1 MIEIDVAVKRIERAV
16 LMLAKKLDTSSFE
29 VVHVASKKIDIEC
42 DGVLNPEAYDLLMTH
57 FGNIIIGLC
66 HTGTLLED
74 SCFVNAYSYLLATVV
89 DMDLDDFSKHFQAM
103 DRQYGIVAEQVR
115 YFMPKFAKS
124 NKASLIG
131 TLSSCFS
138 IDETG
143 RIHYDVEMFRQS
155 VSNNL
160 CAVISILTIFIIA
173 HGLNEQLIIGSIP
186 KEVKIRL

>member
-1 MIEIDVAVKRIERAV
+1 MIEIDEAVKRIERAV

-29 VVHVASKKIDIEC
+29 VVHVASKRVDIEC
-42 DGVLNPEAYDLLMTH
+42 NGVLSPEAYDLLMNH

-66 HTGTLLED
+66 HNGVLLDD
-74 SCFVNAYSYLLATVV
+74 SCFIKAYSYFLATVV
-89 DMDLDDFSKHFQAM
+89 DMGLDDFLRHFQAM
-103 DRQYGIVAEQVR
+103 DRRYGIIAEQVK

-131 TLSSCFS
+131 ALSFCFS

-143 RIHYDVEMFRQS
+143 RIHYDVELFRES